1 MDETRLNCNNS
12 LSAPSD
18 FHCCDGLKCVSVAI
32 PATDTQ
38 ERYETTMCVA
48 SSSNRRRVRS
58 SVAPAKTPPVMASA
72 WSAATTYY
80 NMSNGDTGWGHF
92 WFDESLRAI
101 RTDFYPTCP
110 FLQLYAAGID
120 ANYVPCTVLF
130 YEGQN
135 YYVYPSAHVCCN
147 YTFPAWHPEWL
158 CQSNATYNGNVLVN
172 GQMTDFWMVEWFSN
186 FTGVGPIRNLRNM
199 YTVADSRIPVRFRE
213 DLDTGYLDF
222 HDYVEGPIDPTIFT
236 SVIDAYGPCHP
247 GHGDAGST
255 DRTCT
260 RYNSQTLR
268 QHKLSHCNATSS
280 NICSYCHQTLNNKS
294 DYKRRL
300 YEHNNDHHH
309 SKTKTKLFTNN
320 NDNIPFAIACIV
332 CKQSLISER
341 EIDYIQNFI

>member
-1 MDETRLNCNNS
+1 MLDVTANEWRGLGIGLGNHCTVYEWVVANFGVESVGKMRSIDTLLILFFVAVQKSQSIQLCPSSSENPRCLDETRLNCNNS
-12 LSAPSD
+12 LFAPTD
-18 FHCCDGLKCVSVAI
+18 FHCCDGLKCVSVTI

-92 WFDESLRAI
+92 WFDESHRAI

-135 YYVYPSAHVCCN
+135 YYVYPSARVCCN

-260 RYNSQTLR
+260 HYNSQTLR
-268 QHKLSHCNATSS
+268 RSWPCDNPT
-280 NICSYCHQTLNNKS
+280 CS
-294 DYKRRL
+294 
-300 YEHNNDHHH
+300 
-309 SKTKTKLFTNN
+309 
-320 NDNIPFAIACIV
+320 
-332 CKQSLISER
+332 
-341 EIDYIQNFI
+341 